1 MLRFL
6 GVFAKR
12 LGLVVLG
19 GALTVTSIGVAFA
32 WWHGSRM
39 LLVPSRTEAWNYG
52 ALAALAFY
60 VVAWPYYA
68 ARLQHVVWSRTRL
81 GEIHF
86 RSEIKARPLL
96 RIVLKNVGLTLL
108 TGGVYWPW
116 ATMAMA
122 RYRIQCVH
130 IESGVPLSA
139 LAASVAARPVTAA
152 GEGATDAFGFDI
164 GL

>member
-1 MLRFL
+1 
-6 GVFAKR
+6 
-12 LGLVVLG
+12 
-19 GALTVTSIGVAFA
+19 VTIVGVAFE

-39 LLVPSRTEAWNYG
+39 LLVPWRTEAWIYG

-81 GEIHF
+81 CDIHF

-96 RIVLKNVGLTLL
+96 RIVLKNVGLSILS
-108 TGGVYWPW
+108 GGVYWPW
-116 ATMAMA
+116 TTMALA
-122 RYRIQCVH
+122 RYRIECIR
-130 IESGVPLSA
+130 IESGVPLST
-139 LAASVAARPVTAA
+139 LAASLAAQPVTAA
-152 GEGATDAFGFDI
+152 GAGAADAFGFDI

>member
-1 MLRFL
+1 M
-6 GVFAKR
+6 
-12 LGLVVLG
+12 
-19 GALTVTSIGVAFA
+19 
-32 WWHGSRM
+32 
-39 LLVPSRTEAWNYG
+39 
-52 ALAALAFY
+52 
-60 VVAWPYYA
+60 
-68 ARLQHVVWSRTRL
+68 
-81 GEIHF
+81 
-86 RSEIKARPLL
+86 
-96 RIVLKNVGLTLL
+96 GLTLL